1 MHAIAFPRLLTLS
14 YGASTAYPKYF
25 IVHTFRYVDSE
36 TNVDYILNSA

>member
-1 MHAIAFPRLLTLS
+1 MAPQQLTPNGLPH
-14 YGASTAYPKYF
+14 PKYF